1 MEKISAENLGS
12 ADEEFA
18 TKPPSHISE
27 AGILSIMENS
37 GHYVDDADLANAL
50 MGAEGLGTATT
61 RADIIE
67 NIKNREY
74 VDSRLRPTPKGIRLI
89 DVLNRINARQ
99 ITLVDLTEELELHLN
114 EVESGGQSPEGF
126 MSEIAVYAEEVVRS
140 TREFDWDEI

>member
-1 MEKISAENLGS
+1 
-12 ADEEFA
+12 
-18 TKPPSHISE
+18 
-27 AGILSIMENS
+27 MENS

-114 EVESGGQSPEGF
+114 EVESGGQSPESF